1 MFSLHC
7 YLLDLSWLVLSC
19 QTKLSQYF
27 FPVPLLMS
35 SQIYPINTF
44 LFTIK
49 CLSSSFLPADWSV
62 NLLLKTNYPACS
74 NSLPPD
80 LVYSAVLYLLLCISL
95 QRENAATFR
104 FTSSI
109 SHVRDWFFPWLK
121 WIGCQLS
128 GFFFTVKLQ
137 WRIKDEEKMT
147 AIQTRPGIHWKKS
160 QGGYLSSLGSRQ
172 RKNVLEHFWLDFSH
186 HLALGTGLQGHIS
199 VSKWLWLHVFWENI
213 FWDLTRD

>member
-49 CLSSSFLPADWSV
+49 CLSSSFLPADRSV

-74 NSLPPD
+74 NSFPPD
-80 LVYSAVLYLLLCISL
+80 LVYSAVLYLLLSVFH
-95 QRENAATFR
+95 FR
-104 FTSSI
+104 G
-109 SHVRDWFFPWLK
+109 RMQL
-121 WIGCQLS
+121 LS
-128 GFFFTVKLQ
+128 GSHHLSAM
-137 WRIKDEEKMT
+137 WEID
-147 AIQTRPGIHWKKS
+147 
-160 QGGYLSSLGSRQ
+160 SSLGL
-172 RKNVLEHFWLDFSH
+172 NG
-186 HLALGTGLQGHIS
+186 LGVSCLGLFLLSNCNG
-199 VSKWLWLHVFWENI
+199 E
-213 FWDLTRD
+213 

>member
-7 YLLDLSWLVLSC
+7 YVLDLSWLVLSC

-49 CLSSSFLPADWSV
+49 CLSSSFLPADRSV

-74 NSLPPD
+74 NSFPPD
-80 LVYSAVLYLLLCISL
+80 LVYSAVLYLLLSVFH
-95 QRENAATFR
+95 FR
-104 FTSSI
+104 GRMQLLSG
-109 SHVRDWFFPWLK
+109 SHHLSAFPWLK
-121 WIGCQLS
+121 WIGCQLFGS
-128 GFFFTVKLQ
+128 FFTVKLQ
-137 WRIKDEEKMT
+137 WWIKDKEKMA

-172 RKNVLEHFWLDFSH
+172 QKKVLELFWLDFSH